1 MSKNIILFVQS
12 VPSDFHAI
20 LAKSSSQNK
29 EVFRVA
35 VIKDS
40 NQVSNKKSKRTV
52 DFEIVCDLKKH
63 EEILKALAPIK
74 DEILAITCRGEE
86 HIDKFAKVI
95 PNVPYLRTP
104 TSESILWSCNK
115 IQMRKRF
122 KAFNKNITPKFVVVE
137 DNSKESIQKIKEKVG
152 FPLIIKPHSLSA
164 SMLVSICYHEQ
175 ELEDVLTRTFKKIEK
190 IYKDKSKK
198 FVPQILV
205 EQFMEGEMYS
215 VDAYVNSKGKIYFCP
230 FVHIKTGR
238 SIGFDDFFGYLQI
251 TPTLLKKTS
260 ILAAEEVATQSVHA
274 LGLRSSTAHIELMRT
289 EDGWKVI
296 ELGPRVGGFRHDL
309 YKNSFGIN
317 HSMND
322 VLIRIP
328 AKPIIPKKVKGYS
341 AAMKFF
347 PKTEGVLTKLTG
359 ILKIQELKSFK
370 KISVKAKIG
379 DKCLYAK
386 NGGSSICN
394 IILFNESRAELLADV
409 RRIEKTLIIK
419 TEKAKTS

>member
-1 MSKNIILFVQS
+1 MEKNIILFVQN
-12 VPSDFHAI
+12 VPGDFSASLKKYREDH
-20 LAKSSSQNK
+20 KQTY
-29 EVFRVA
+29 RVA
-35 VIKDS
+35 VIKDLANAS
-40 NQVSNKKSKRTV
+40 KSKRTV
-52 DFEIVCDLKKH
+52 DFEILCNFNNPED
-63 EEILKALAPIK
+63 IQKALLPIQG
-74 DEILAITCRGEE
+74 ELVAVTCRGEE
-86 HIDKFAKVI
+86 HIENFAKVI

-104 TSESILWSCNK
+104 TTESLLWSCDK
-115 IQMRKRF
+115 IRMRKRF
-122 KAFNKNITPKFVVVE
+122 KSYDKSITPKFVVVE
-137 DNSKESIQKIKEKVG
+137 DASKETLTKIKEKVG
-152 FPLIIKPHSLSA
+152 FPLIIKPTGLTASL
-164 SMLVSICYHEQ
+164 LVSICFHEE
-175 ELEDVLTRTFKKIEK
+175 ELEQNLQKTFKKIQK
-190 IYKDKSKK
+190 IYHDKSRQTI
-198 FVPQILV
+198 PQILV

-215 VDAYVNSKGKIYFCP
+215 VDAYVNSKGKVYFCP

-238 SIGFDDFFGYLQI
+238 SIGFDDFFGYLQM
-251 TPTLLKKTS
+251 TPSLLKKSS
-260 ILAAEEVATQSVHA
+260 IEAAEFVATESIHA
-274 LGLRSSTAHIELMRT
+274 MGLRSSTAHIELMRT

-328 AKPIIPKKVKGYS
+328 VKPIIPKKVKGYS

-379 DKCLYAK
+379 DKCLHAK

>member
-1 MSKNIILFVQS
+1 MSKNIILFVQN
-12 VPSDFHAI
+12 VPGDFVTSLKKHTAETG
-20 LAKSSSQNK
+20 QHY
-29 EVFRVA
+29 RVA
-35 VIKDS
+35 VIRNIEDTADRK
-40 NQVSNKKSKRTV
+40 KRTV
-52 DFEIVCDLKKH
+52 DFDLECDFSKS
-63 EEILKALAPIK
+63 ESIQKALLPIY
-74 DEILAITCRGEE
+74 DELLAVTCRGEE
-86 HIDKFAKVI
+86 NIDEFIKVI

-104 TSESILWSCNK
+104 TTESLLWSCNK

-122 KAFNKNITPKFVVVE
+122 RAYDKNITPKFVVVE
-137 DNSKESIQKIKEKVG
+137 DSSDETLEKIKQKIG
-152 FPLIIKPHSLSA
+152 FPLILKPNSLTA
-164 SMLVSICYHEQ
+164 SLLVSICFHEQ
-175 ELEDVLTRTFKKIEK
+175 ELKEVLQKTFKKIQKVYEEK
-190 IYKDKSKK
+190 SRHSK
-198 FVPQILV
+198 PQVLV

-238 SIGFDDFFGYLQI
+238 SIGFDDFFGYLQM
-251 TPTLLKKTS
+251 TPTLLKKSS
-260 ILAAEEVATQSVHA
+260 IAAAEEVASQSVRA

-296 ELGPRVGGFRHDL
+296 EIGPRVGGFRHDL
-309 YKNSFGIN
+309 YKNSFDIN

-328 AKPIIPKKVKGYS
+328 RKPIIPKKVKGYS

-347 PKTEGVLTKLTG
+347 PKTEGVLTNLTG
-359 ILKIQELKSFK
+359 ILKIQDLKSLK

-419 TEKAKTS
+419 TEKPKNS

>member
-1 MSKNIILFVQS
+1 MPKNIILFVQN
-12 VPSDFHAI
+12 VPGDFA
-20 LAKSSSQNK
+20 LSLKKYQEETNQT
-29 EVFRVA
+29 FRVA
-35 VIKDS
+35 LIRD
-40 NQVSNKKSKRTV
+40 VSEVEKKKRTL
-52 DFEIVCDLKKH
+52 DFELICNFNNPED
-63 EEILKALAPIK
+63 IQKALLPIQ
-74 DEILAITCRGEE
+74 DELIAVTCRGEE
-86 HIDKFAKVI
+86 HVENFAKVI

-104 TSESILWSCNK
+104 TTESILWSCDK
-115 IQMRKRF
+115 IRMRKRF
-122 KAFNKNITPKFVVVE
+122 KAYDKSITPKFVVVE
-137 DNSKESIQKIKEKVG
+137 DASKESIAKITEKVG
-152 FPLIIKPHSLSA
+152 FPLIIKPTGLTASL
-164 SMLVSICYHEQ
+164 LVSICFHEE
-175 ELEDVLTRTFKKIEK
+175 ELEQNLQKTFKKIHK
-190 IYKDKSKK
+190 IYQEKSRHST
-198 FVPQILV
+198 PQILV

-215 VDAYVNSKGKIYFCP
+215 VDAYVNSKGKVYFCP

-251 TPTLLKKTS
+251 TPSLLKKSS
-260 ILAAEEVATQSVHA
+260 IESAEFVATESIHA
-274 LGLRSSTAHIELMRT
+274 MGLRCSTAHIELMRT

-322 VLIRIP
+322 VLIRMP

-419 TEKAKTS
+419 TEKAKIS